1 MLKLESY
8 ANKYQTIQ
16 MSRTD
21 GILEVKLH
29 TNGGPLHWSLLPH
42 GELTRA
48 FHEIGQDYENEV
60 IILTGTG
67 AAFSGPALGPNGH
80 NHVSHP
86 VTAMEWDKIY
96 FEGKHLLLNLLN
108 IEVPIIAAI
117 NGPTLRHAEIPLL
130 SDIVLA
136 ADTATFQD
144 SAHFW
149 GGLVPGDGVHI
160 VFPHLMGTNR
170 GRYFLLTGQTINAQ
184 DKTAHVDV
192 NEIISKMPAMLDAQ
206 KQLEKLSATYD
217 AEYKT
222 MAEEY
227 TNKMKKYEQE
237 ANTVGDAVNQTRQA
251 EMQDLVKRITDYR
264 DNAQKELQKKESDLV
279 KPLMDKIKA
288 SIQKVGKAKGYQYVL
303 NVADLLLSDGPDLT
317 ADIKKDLGF

>member
-1 MLKLESY
+1 
-8 ANKYQTIQ
+8 
-16 MSRTD
+16 
-21 GILEVKLH
+21 
-29 TNGGPLHWSLLPH
+29 
-42 GELTRA
+42 
-48 FHEIGQDYENEV
+48 
-60 IILTGTG
+60 
-67 AAFSGPALGPNGH
+67 
-80 NHVSHP
+80 
-86 VTAMEWDKIY
+86 
-96 FEGKHLLLNLLN
+96 
-108 IEVPIIAAI
+108 
-117 NGPTLRHAEIPLL
+117 
-130 SDIVLA
+130 
-136 ADTATFQD
+136 
-144 SAHFW
+144 
-149 GGLVPGDGVHI
+149 
-160 VFPHLMGTNR
+160 
-170 GRYFLLTGQTINAQ
+170 
-184 DKTAHVDV
+184 
-192 NEIISKMPAMLDAQ
+192 MPAMLDAQ

-303 NVADLLLSDGPDLT
+303 NVADLLLADGPDLT

>member
-1 MLKLESY
+1 MKRLK
-8 ANKYQTIQ
+8 
-16 MSRTD
+16 
-21 GILEVKLH
+21 
-29 TNGGPLHWSLLPH
+29 SLLIATV
-42 GELTRA
+42 L
-48 FHEIGQDYENEV
+48 F
-60 IILTGTG
+60 LG
-67 AAFSGPALGPNGH
+67 AS
-80 NHVSHP
+80 
-86 VTAMEWDKIY
+86 
-96 FEGKHLLLNLLN
+96 
-108 IEVPIIAAI
+108 
-117 NGPTLRHAEIPLL
+117 
-130 SDIVLA
+130 
-136 ADTATFQD
+136 
-144 SAHFW
+144 
-149 GGLVPGDGVHI
+149 
-160 VFPHLMGTNR
+160 
-170 GRYFLLTGQTINAQ
+170 QTINAQ
-184 DKTAHVDV
+184 AKTAHVDV

-317 ADIKKDLGF
+317 ADIKKDLGC